1 MWRQAWGA
9 VAMTAPAILRV
20 LRRQRAAAPAI
31 ATAVA
36 GALLSVVGF
45 FFIRA
50 VDHGSLAYLP
60 RGMASSGGHSWLPA
74 IGLLGGFVLTGL
86 ASHAVLTA
94 ARLRRA
100 LDDQKKTEQ
109 ALRESEAR
117 LNRAQRIA
125 KLGSWEWI
133 PELNC
138 LRWSQEGLRI
148 FGYTDGITDRS
159 PQEWRERIHPDDY
172 AATMAILEANQ
183 NKGVPFEMTYRIVL
197 PDGRIRIIHEQIEP
211 FADAAG
217 NIIGEP
223 GTIRDITESDEAQR
237 ALRESEARFRSFL
250 EHAPFGM
257 LVKDLDGRY
266 LTVNRGIEEMWGK
279 PAGEILGHRPSEL
292 SMDND
297 VAIAEAMDREVVRT
311 GRAATQEIKLDGK
324 DGRWTYSVK
333 FPIRES
339 SGRIAAVG
347 GIFIDISDRKKAE
360 LALQESEAR
369 FRSFM
374 ENTPLEMVVKDL
386 DGRFLMV
393 SRAVEAIWHR
403 KAEQLLGRRTC
414 DITDSPGVAAVEEMD
429 REVLE
434 TGRSVSREVHFVGWD
449 EDWAYAVKF
458 PIRDSAGKVVAI
470 GSVVLNITD
479 QKQVEQE
486 LIRAKDQAEIAN
498 RAKSQFLA
506 NMSHELRTPLNA
518 IIGFADI
525 IADELFGPVGSS
537 KYLEY
542 AHDIRDSGTHLL
554 GIVNSILDT
563 SKIEA
568 GSFELLDEPCDVA
581 DMIESALRMVAER
594 AQQAGVTLQPQVAPG
609 LRAIIADERVCKQIL
624 LNLLSN
630 AVKFTPEHGRVV
642 IEADEAPNGD
652 LLIKVVDSGIGIGTE
667 HLSQV
672 FDRFNQVDGSYARQ
686 HGGTGLGLHL
696 TKKLVEL
703 HGGTIHL
710 DSKLGAGTTV
720 SVTLPAWRWCNDQAL
735 RAVGA

>member
-1 MWRQAWGA
+1 VIA
-9 VAMTAPAILRV
+9 VV
-20 LRRQRAAAPAI
+20 
-31 ATAVA
+31 
-36 GALLSVVGF
+36 GALLSVAGF
-45 FFIRA
+45 FYIRA
-50 VDHGSLAYLP
+50 ADQGWPAVYLP
-60 RGMASSGGHSWLPA
+60 RGVAASGEHSWLPA
-74 IGLLGGFVLTGL
+74 IALVGGFALTAL

-94 ARLRRA
+94 TRLRRA
-100 LDDQKKTEQ
+100 LDEQRKTEQ

-133 PELNC
+133 PERDC

-148 FGYTDGITDRS
+148 FGYTDGVTDR
-159 PQEWRERIHPDDY
+159 PPREWRERLHPDDR
-172 AATMAILEANQ
+172 AATIAILDANRD
-183 NKGVPFEMTYRIVL
+183 KGVPYEMTYRIVL
-197 PDGRIRIIHEQIEP
+197 PDGTVRVIHEQIEP
-211 FADAAG
+211 VVDRAG
-217 NIIGEP
+217 SIIGEP
-223 GTIRDITESDEAQR
+223 GIIQDITESDHAQR

-250 EHAPFGM
+250 DHAPFGM
-257 LVKDLDGRY
+257 LVKDLDGHY

-279 PAGEILGHRPSEL
+279 PADELLGHRPSDL
-292 SMDND
+292 SKDND
-297 VAIAEAMDREVVRT
+297 VAIAEAMDREVAQS

-324 DGRWTYSVK
+324 VDRWTYSVK
-333 FPIRES
+333 FPIKES
-339 SGRIAAVG
+339 SGRTVAIG
-347 GIFIDISDRKKAE
+347 GIFIDISDRKRAE

-393 SRAVEAIWHR
+393 SRAVEDIWHR
-403 KAEQLLGRRTC
+403 KAEELLGRRTS
-414 DITDSPGVAAVEEMD
+414 DITNSAGVSAVEEMD
-429 REVLE
+429 REVIE
-434 TGRSVSREVHFVGWD
+434 TSRSVAREVHFPGWD

-458 PIRDSAGKVVAI
+458 PIKDAAGALVAI

-479 QKQVEQE
+479 QKHAEQE

-518 IIGFADI
+518 IIGFSDI
-525 IADELFGPVGSS
+525 ICDQLFGPVGSP

-542 AHDIRDSGTHLL
+542 ARDILDSGTHLL

-568 GSFELLDEPCDVA
+568 GSFELFDEPCDVA
-581 DMIESALRMVAER
+581 DMVDGALRMIADR
-594 AQQAGVTLQPQVAPG
+594 AQEAGVMLERRMAPG
-609 LRAIIADERVCKQIL
+609 LRAVIADERVCKQIL

-630 AVKFTPEHGRVV
+630 AVKFTPQHGSIVV
-642 IEADEAPNGD
+642 EAGEAPHGG
-652 LLIKVVDSGIGIGTE
+652 LLIRVVDSGIGIGPE

-703 HGGTIHL
+703 HGGSIHV

-720 SVTLPAWRWCNDQAL
+720 SITLPASRWCDDRRL
-735 RAVGA
+735 RAATG

>member
-1 MWRQAWGA
+1 
-9 VAMTAPAILRV
+9 MTAPAILRA
-20 LRRQRAAAPAI
+20 LREQRAPLPAI
-31 ATAVA
+31 TTAIV
-36 GALLSVVGF
+36 GALLSVAGY

-50 VDHGSLAYLP
+50 IDHGSLIYLP
-60 RGMASSGGHSWLPA
+60 RGMASSSGHSWLPVA
-74 IGLLGGFVLTGL
+74 GLLCGFVLTAL

-94 ARLRRA
+94 VRLGRA
-100 LDDQKKTEQ
+100 LEDQKKTER

-133 PELNC
+133 PDLNC

-148 FGYTDGITDRS
+148 FGYTDGVTDR
-159 PQEWRERIHPDDY
+159 PPREWRERIHPDDR
-172 AATMAILEANQ
+172 AATIAFLETNQ
-183 NKGVPFEMTYRIVL
+183 DKGVPFEMTYRIVL
-197 PDGRIRIIHEQIEP
+197 PDGTIRVIHEQIDP
-211 FADAAG
+211 LMDKSG
-217 NIIGEP
+217 NVISEP
-223 GTIRDITESDEAQR
+223 GTIQDITEWDQAER
-237 ALRESEARFRSFL
+237 ALRESEARFRSFM

-257 LVKDLDGRY
+257 LVKDLDSRY
-266 LTVNRGIEEMWGK
+266 LTVNRGIEEMWGR
-279 PAGEILGHRPSEL
+279 PADEILGHRPTEL
-292 SMDND
+292 SKDND
-297 VAIAEAMDREVVRT
+297 VAIAEAMDRRVAMT
-311 GRAATQEIKLDGK
+311 GQAATQEIRLDGK

-333 FPIRES
+333 FPIKDS
-339 SGRIAAVG
+339 SGRIAAIG

-374 ENTPLEMVVKDL
+374 ENAPLELVVKDL

-393 SRAVEAIWHR
+393 SRAVEEIWGR
-403 KAEQLLGRRTC
+403 KAEELLGRRTC
-414 DITDSPGVAAVEEMD
+414 DITDSPGVEAVEAMD
-429 REVLE
+429 REVVAS
-434 TGRSVSREVHFVGWD
+434 GRSVAREVHFPGWA

-458 PIRDSAGKVVAI
+458 PIKDAAGMLVAI

-479 QKQVEQE
+479 QKHAEQE
-486 LIRAKDQAEIAN
+486 LIRAKEQAEIAN

-518 IIGFADI
+518 IIGFSDI
-525 IADELFGPVGSS
+525 IGDQLYGPVGSP

-542 AHDIRDSGTHLL
+542 AHDIWDSGTHLL

-568 GSFELLDEPCDVA
+568 GSFELNDEPCDVA
-581 DMIESALRMVAER
+581 DLIESSVRMVAER
-594 AQQAGVTLQPQVAPG
+594 AQQAGVTLEPRVAPG
-609 LRAIIADERVCKQIL
+609 LRAIVVDERVCKQIL

-630 AVKFTPEHGRVV
+630 AVKFTPEHGRVAATA
-642 IEADEAPNGD
+642 EETADGS
-652 LLIKVVDSGIGIGTE
+652 LLIKVVDNGIGIGPE

-686 HGGTGLGLHL
+686 FGGTGLGLHL

-703 HGGTIHL
+703 HGGTIRL
-710 DSKLGAGTTV
+710 DSKLSMGTTV
-720 SVTLPAWRWCNDQAL
+720 SVTLPASRWCNDHKL
-735 RAVGA
+735 RAASA

>member
-1 MWRQAWGA
+1 
-9 VAMTAPAILRV
+9 MTAPAILRA
-20 LRRQRAAAPAI
+20 LRAQRAALPAI
-31 ATAVA
+31 AIAIV
-36 GALLSVVGF
+36 GVLLSVAGF

-50 VDHGSLAYLP
+50 MDHGSLISLP
-60 RGMASSGGHSWLPA
+60 RGMASSSGRSWLPLA
-74 IGLLGGFVLTGL
+74 GLGCGLLLTGL
-86 ASHAVLTA
+86 ASHAVLTSV
-94 ARLRRA
+94 RLRRA
-100 LDDQKKTEQ
+100 LDDHRKTEQ

-125 KLGSWEWI
+125 RLGSWEWV
-133 PELNC
+133 PDTNC

-148 FGYTDGITDRS
+148 FGYTDGVTDR
-159 PQEWRERIHPDDY
+159 PPREWRERIHPDDRG
-172 AATMAILEANQ
+172 ATIATLEANQ
-183 NKGVPFEMTYRIVL
+183 DKGIPFEMTYRIVL
-197 PDGRIRIIHEQIEP
+197 PDGTIRVIHEQVEP
-211 FADAAG
+211 VVDESG

-223 GTIRDITESDEAQR
+223 GTIQDITEWDRAER

-257 LVKDLDGRY
+257 QVKDLDGRY

-279 PAGEILGHRPSEL
+279 AAHEILGHRSSDL
-292 SMDND
+292 SKDND
-297 VAIAEAMDREVVRT
+297 VAMAETMDRQVALT
-311 GRAATQEIKLDGK
+311 GQAATQEIKLDGK
-324 DGRWTYSVK
+324 EDRWTYSVK
-333 FPIRES
+333 FPIKES
-339 SGRIAAVG
+339 GGRIVAIG

-393 SRAVEAIWHR
+393 SRAVEEIWRR
-403 KAEQLLGRRTC
+403 KAEELLGRRTC
-414 DITDSPGVAAVEEMD
+414 DITDSAGVAAVEEMD
-429 REVLE
+429 REVIA
-434 TGRSVSREVHFVGWD
+434 TGRSVAREVHFPGWD
-449 EDWAYAVKF
+449 PDWGYAVKF
-458 PIRDSAGKVVAI
+458 PIRDAAGALVAI

-479 QKQVEQE
+479 QKRAEQE
-486 LIRAKDQAEIAN
+486 LIRAKEQAEIAN

-518 IIGFADI
+518 IIGFSDI
-525 IADELFGPVGSS
+525 ICDQPFGPIGSQ

-542 AHDIRDSGTHLL
+542 AHDIWDSGTHLL

-568 GSFELLDEPCDVA
+568 GSFELHDEPCDVT
-581 DMIESALRMVAER
+581 DMIESSLRMVAER
-594 AQQAGVTLQPQVAPG
+594 AQQAGVTLEARVATG
-609 LRAIIADERVCKQIL
+609 LRAITADERVCKQIL

-630 AVKFTPEHGRVV
+630 AVKFTPQHGHVAAMA
-642 IEADEAPNGD
+642 EEGPDGG
-652 LLIKVVDSGIGIGTE
+652 LLVKVVDNGIGIGPD
-667 HLSQV
+667 HLAQV

-686 HGGTGLGLHL
+686 YGGTGLGLHL

-703 HGGTIHL
+703 HGGAIRL

-720 SVTLPAWRWCNDQAL
+720 SVTLPAWRWRDDRKL
-735 RAVGA
+735 RAAGA